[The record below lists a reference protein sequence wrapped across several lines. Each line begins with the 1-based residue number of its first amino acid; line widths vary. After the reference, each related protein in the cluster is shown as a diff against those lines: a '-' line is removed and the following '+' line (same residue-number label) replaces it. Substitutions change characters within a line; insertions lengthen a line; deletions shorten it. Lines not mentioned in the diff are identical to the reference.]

1 MDEPACAA
9 AAPSA
14 RAAPMSAVRLGLF
27 GGSFDPPHQAHL
39 ALARAALA
47 QLGLDSLLW
56 LPAGRPW
63 QKARE
68 LAPDADRLAMLRLLV
83 AGEPRFAIDER
94 ELQRAG
100 PSYTID
106 TLRELRSERPQ
117 GAAVPGPR
125 PGPAGGAAEL
135 ARLDGTARGG
145 DAGRGRARRR
155 ARGAAARGGRTRA
168 APRAPGDAADGA
180 SSTAIRAHLA
190 AGGTARDS
198 LRRWSRRRSQAILT
212 HAGCTARRSPT
223 PVRRPTHLPGAEWTS
238 ENCSAPSSTASKT

>member
-14 RAAPMSAVRLGLF
+14 RAAPLSAVRLGLF

-47 QLGLDSLLW
+47 QLGLDRLLW

-83 AGEPRFAIDER
+83 AGQPRFAIDDR
-94 ELQRAG
+94 ELHRAG

-106 TLRELRSERPQ
+106 TLRELRAERP
-117 GAAVPGPR
+117 R
-125 PGPAGGAAEL
+125 
-135 ARLDGTARGG
+135 ARLFLVVGQDQLAGLPSWRHWTELLEAATLAV
-145 DAGRGRARRR
+145 AGRAGEHVAPPPEV
-155 ARGAAARGGRTRA
+155 AAR
-168 APRAPGDAADGA
+168 APRLERLEMPPMAV

-190 AGGTARDS
+190 AGGTARELAPAMVSPEVAGYID
-198 LRRWSRRRSQAILT
+198 SRRLYR
-212 HAGCTARRSPT
+212 T
-223 PVRRPTHLPGAEWTS
+223 PVPDPDAS
-238 ENCSAPSSTASKT
+238 PDAPARS

>member
-14 RAAPMSAVRLGLF
+14 RAAPVSTVRLGLY

-39 ALARAALA
+39 ALARTALT
-47 QLGLDSLLW
+47 QLGLDRLLW

-94 ELQRAG
+94 ELHRAG

-106 TLRELRSERPQ
+106 TLRELRAERP
-117 GAAVPGPR
+117 
-125 PGPAGGAAEL
+125 E
-135 ARLDGTARGG
+135 ARLFLLIGQDQLAGLPSWRDWTELLDAATLAVAGRAG
-145 DAGRGRARRR
+145 DAVAPPPDV
-155 ARGAAARGGRTRA
+155 AAR
-168 APRAPGDAADGA
+168 APRLVRVEMPPMAV
-180 SSTAIRAHLA
+180 SSSAIRAHLA
-190 AGGTARDS
+190 AGGTARELAPAMVSPEVAGYID
-198 LRRWSRRRSQAILT
+198 SRRLYR
-212 HAGCTARRSPT
+212 P
-223 PVRRPTHLPGAEWTS
+223 PVPEPGAS
-238 ENCSAPSSTASKT
+238 PDAPARS

>member
-9 AAPSA
+9 AAPST
-14 RAAPMSAVRLGLF
+14 RAAPVSAVRLGLF

-117 GAAVPGPR
+117 
-125 PGPAGGAAEL
+125 
-135 ARLDGTARGG
+135 ARLFLVLGQDQLAGLPSWRDWTELLEEATLAV
-145 DAGRGRARRR
+145 AGRADELV
-155 ARGAAARGGRTRA
+155 APPPEVAAR
-168 APRAPGDAADGA
+168 APRLERLEMPPMAA

-190 AGGTARDS
+190 AGGTARELAPAMVSPEVAGYID
-198 LRRWSRRRSQAILT
+198 SRRLYR
-212 HAGCTARRSPT
+212 T
-223 PVRRPTHLPGAEWTS
+223 PVPDPGAS
-238 ENCSAPSSTASKT
+238 PDAPARS